1 MSRMLH
7 ATSLAIVA
15 LALGAGATAGADFV
29 GGSWMTFS
37 NAISPFGNN
46 PITNNSSRGGTSM
59 VRFSTDT
66 GIGGIIPNELSFT
79 GEHTF
84 NAFSETSFKI
94 GRMEYFNGITF
105 VGDQSVNGTMGV
117 EFDVPSLANQSFN
130 FFFGFTI
137 TPNIGDPVL
146 DADILSFSFDGA
158 PHVFSVDGVEYTLVL
173 DGFDFDFDGMIDSAM
188 LALPELEW
196 ARADVYATFT
206 TSIPGTVIP
215 LPGAAGMAFAGLAP
229 LAVRRRRIR

>member
-7 ATSLAIVA
+7 ATSLAIAA

-37 NAISPFGNN
+37 NAISPAGNN
-46 PITNNSSRGGTSM
+46 PITNNSSGRDLDG
-59 VRFSTDT
+59 RFSTDT
-66 GIGGIIPNELSFT
+66 GIGGVIPNELLFT

-84 NAFSETSFKI
+84 NAFSEVSFKI
-94 GRMEYFNGITF
+94 GHMEYFNGITF
-105 VGDQSVNGTMGV
+105 IGNQSVNGTLGV
-117 EFDVPSLANQSFN
+117 EFDVPSLANQAFN

-146 DADILSFSFDGA
+146 DADILAFSFDGA
-158 PHVFSVDGVEYTLVL
+158 PQVFTVDGVEYTLVL
-173 DGFDFDFDGMIDSAM
+173 DGFDFNFDGMIDSAM

-215 LPGAAGMAFAGLAP
+215 LPGAAGLAFAGLVP
-229 LAVRRRRIR
+229 LTVRRRRIR